1 MSAGTWSALGTG
13 LSALSSIRAGQAQK
27 VQYEMQADAERVQAR
42 DREIQRKQRLVAA
55 LASQNAAR
63 GAQGIRLQGSP
74 AAMMRSDIS
83 EARFGSLIDQG
94 NTSMRVQ
101 QFQQSGQHAMQSAY
115 LSAGSS
121 LLDYGTRRAER
132 G

>member
-101 QFQQSGQHAMQSAY
+101 QFQQAGQDAMQSAY

>member
-1 MSAGTWSALGTG
+1 MQAGTWSALGSG

-27 VQYEMQADAERVQAR
+27 VQYEMQADAERIQAR

-83 EARFGSLIDQG
+83 EARYGSLIDQG
-94 NTSMRVQ
+94 NTSMRVR
-101 QFQQSGQHAMQSAY
+101 QFQQSGKHAMQSAY
-115 LSAGSS
+115 VSAGSS